1 MSDGIIVVSRIVGD
15 DMTYNL
21 KDRRPVVITGLIYTI
36 VALITLITSWTAGL
50 HRFDL
55 GITIS
60 EYIGLRSWTVAMYLI
75 SAAVMVILIF
85 IFIRGSQIPKL
96 RKILYSVIFAC
107 VFGCA
112 LFPCNYER
120 SHFTTRIHNYFAIG
134 LMLAVTISFVLI
146 LIKGRTRR
154 QKIFGLISVCY
165 AALFICCYIVIDLR
179 AFSDTILI
187 WENMFIY
194 LLLIGIFLE

>member
-1 MSDGIIVVSRIVGD
+1 
-15 DMTYNL
+15 MTYNL
-21 KDRRPVVITGLIYTI
+21 RDRRPVLITGLIYTV
-36 VALITLITSWTAGL
+36 VALITLITSWTEGL

-60 EYIGLRSWTVAMYLI
+60 EYIGLRSWTVVMYLI
-75 SAAVMVILIF
+75 SAAVMVTLIF
-85 IFIRGSQIPKL
+85 IFVRGSQIPKL

-120 SHFTTRIHNYFAIG
+120 SRFTTEIHNYFAIG
-134 LMLAVTISFVLI
+134 LMLAVTISFVLF
-146 LIKGRTRR
+146 LIKGRMRK
-154 QKIFGLISVCY
+154 QKIFGLIGVCY
-165 AALFICCYIVIDLR
+165 AALFICCYIVIDLS

-194 LLLIGIFLE
+194 LLLTEIFLE